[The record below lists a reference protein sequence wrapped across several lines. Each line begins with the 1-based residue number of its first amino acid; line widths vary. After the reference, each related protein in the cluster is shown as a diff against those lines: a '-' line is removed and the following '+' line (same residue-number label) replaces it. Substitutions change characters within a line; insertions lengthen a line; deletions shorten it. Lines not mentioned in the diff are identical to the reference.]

1 MQQYEQYAEEMR
13 KLGYDFDANAY
24 ERGMKEQQDELDKY
38 VSDTIQTIFNNMSA
52 AEMAGQMDTVDE
64 VDAFATKYFN
74 SIDTDIANMTR
85 KQIQIAEQKQALQ
98 VQQLAEVKAF
108 VANKSVINK
117 DMSAAQGYY
126 VDGNGAP
133 IISATTGSFIPMPQD
148 PPMEPIRDAKTG
160 KLVSFSL

>member
-1 MQQYEQYAEEMR
+1 MVQYEQYAEEMR
-13 KLGYDFDANAY
+13 KLGMEFDANAY

-126 VDGNGAP
+126 VDGN
-133 IISATTGSFIPMPQD
+133 
-148 PPMEPIRDAKTG
+148 
-160 KLVSFSL
+160 